1 MGNELDDRLIYQGR
15 QILVGSCFNDS
26 QNVIFNFICYGSGIQ
41 KYEPAVQ
48 SWRALLNLTWQE
60 IKMCMRTMHVW

>member
-1 MGNELDDRLIYQGR
+1 MGNELADRLIYQGR

-48 SWRALLNLTWQE
+48 S
-60 IKMCMRTMHVW
+60 